1 MSGYYIWTIGCQ
13 MNKADSEH
21 MACTL
26 ERAGYSPAPQAEQ
39 ADIVVLN
46 SCVVRGSAETRV
58 VNRLNSLKG
67 LKKKCPAVTIALTG
81 CMVDSRVDDL
91 RRRFPWVDIFFQ
103 PQQWQGLEDWIS
115 ERESSDS
122 AQRGGA
128 ATPPGGTVAAF
139 VPVIHGCDNFCAY
152 CVVPYRRGRARS
164 RPLTEICSEVEA
176 LVERGVKEVTL
187 LGQIVDLYG
196 NDLPSGPDL
205 AGLLAELNRMAGLER
220 IRFLT
225 NHPNHM
231 SPRLIGAVADLDKVC
246 EHISLP
252 VQAGD
257 DAILSLMRRGYTAD
271 QYRRLV
277 TDIRRRVPGICL
289 STDVIVGF
297 PGETEEQ
304 FARTANLLSELRFD
318 KVHIAAYSPRPDTI
332 ASRKMEDDVSREQKE
347 SRRGRLE
354 AMQLRIAGEINAGLV
369 YGKVEVLVEGLKGG
383 RWWGRTRG
391 DKLVFF
397 PGNPDLVGRLV
408 PVRVDKSSP
417 VALQGMPV

>member
-1 MSGYYIWTIGCQ
+1 MPGYYIWTIGCQ

-21 MACTL
+21 MAGSL
-26 ERAGYSPAPQAEQ
+26 EQAGYSRVPQAGQ
-39 ADIVVLN
+39 AEIVILN

-67 LKKKCPAVTIALTG
+67 LKKKQPGVTIALTG
-81 CMVDSRVDDL
+81 CKVDSRTDAL
-91 RRRFPWVDIFFQ
+91 SRSFPWVDIFFR
-103 PQQWQGLEDWIS
+103 PQQWQHLEDWIN
-115 ERESSDS
+115 ERTSSGS
-122 AQRGGA
+122 AGRHGP
-128 ATPPGGTVAAF
+128 ATPPGGRVTAF

-152 CVVPYRRGRARS
+152 CVVPYRRGRTRS

-176 LVERGVKEVTL
+176 LVDQGVKEVTL

-196 NDLPSGPDL
+196 HDLPSRPDL
-205 AGLLAELNRMAGLER
+205 AGLLAELNRMEGLER

-231 SPRLIGAVADLDKVC
+231 SPRLIGAVADLEKVC

-257 DAILSLMRRGYTAD
+257 DGILSLMRRGYTAD
-271 QYRRLV
+271 QYRSLV
-277 TDIRRRVPGICL
+277 ADIRRCVPGVCL

-304 FARTANLLSELRFD
+304 FAGTADILSELRFD

-332 ASRKMEDDVSREQKE
+332 ASRKLEDDVSSQQKE
-347 SRRGRLE
+347 SRRGKLE

-369 YGKVEVLVEGLKGG
+369 GRTVEVLVEGPKGA

-397 PGNPDLVGRLV
+397 PGDLNLAGQLV
-408 PVRVDKSSP
+408 TVRVEKSTP
-417 VALQGMPV
+417 VALQGTLG